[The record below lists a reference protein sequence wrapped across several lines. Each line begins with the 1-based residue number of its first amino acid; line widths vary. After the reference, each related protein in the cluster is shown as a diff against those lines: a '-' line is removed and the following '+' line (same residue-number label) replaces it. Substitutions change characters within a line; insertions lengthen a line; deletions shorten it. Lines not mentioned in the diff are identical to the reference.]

1 MKYLFSILF
10 ILTSVNLVFAQD
22 LTFEIDGRIVSSED
36 GTGIPGATV
45 LFINVKDSARSRFSA
60 TDESGHFKVN
70 QLEQAFYRLSI
81 TSMGFKPYT
90 RILRITT
97 SANLGNISLEQDEKM
112 LDEIE
117 VHGDVVPMEK
127 KGDTIL
133 YNADAYKV
141 NPDASATDLVSK
153 MPGIVVDNN
162 GVSANGEKVEQV
174 LMDGK
179 RFFGQDPLL
188 SLNTIPAE
196 VVNKVEVFDQMSER
210 AQFTGFDDGNTT
222 KTMNVVTKEDKR
234 NGLFGKIY
242 GGYGT
247 DDRYSAGLNLNSF
260 KDDRQ
265 LTILGMSNNVNQL
278 NFANEDIVGVSGAGG
293 SRRGFRG
300 GGPGGR
306 TPGANNFLTSNQ
318 EGITTTNSA
327 GLNFSDNIG
336 QGATIEGSYFFNTS
350 HNTNDQ
356 YTDRETFR
364 ETGSQ
369 FYNEVQ
375 NTSTDN
381 LNHRLNLRVK
391 YDLNDKNQLVYIPSL
406 SYQDN
411 RSLNY
416 TLGRNTNSL
425 GEIVNQ
431 TENNYESTNQGYNL
445 NNYLL
450 FQHKFDKIGRS
461 ISFGLNSRI
470 TNTDR
475 ENFYEEFMADSLTEY
490 LTDEKNQ
497 SLQLSATYAEP
508 VGLNGDLS
516 ASYRVSFNDR
526 ISDKETYLLDS
537 ETDEREFSPQLSNE
551 FNSGYTTQE
560 PSITYSNRGFGRFFN
575 VGISYQNAT
584 LDNEQFYPEAG
595 TIKKEFNSILPTAMG
610 RFELRG
616 GGNLFFR
623 YSTSTNEPSVN
634 QLQNVIDNSN
644 PLFFSLGNPDLNQSY
659 SHSLMMRLNK
669 VYTDKNTSIANFTRV
684 QATTDYIT
692 NATEFAEKD
701 SVYTGGIVVQEGT
714 QLSIPIN
721 LNGYWN
727 VNNNTTY
734 SKMISKIKSNLN
746 TSLGL
751 GYTRRPGRTEEVTN
765 ISNTYSVNMRLGLS
779 SNISENID
787 FNTYYNVSA
796 NTVSN
801 SIDSKANSNSQY
813 ITQTIGGK
821 LNLIFWKGIVLRSDT
836 YYEKY
841 NGISDDFNSEYILWN
856 VSAAKKFLKNDLGEL
871 ELIAF
876 DILNQN
882 QSFSQSVTP
891 NYIEEVK
898 TQVLRQYFMLRFTY
912 QLRMFKTK
920 S

>member
-117 VHGDVVPMEK
+117 VHGDVPMEK